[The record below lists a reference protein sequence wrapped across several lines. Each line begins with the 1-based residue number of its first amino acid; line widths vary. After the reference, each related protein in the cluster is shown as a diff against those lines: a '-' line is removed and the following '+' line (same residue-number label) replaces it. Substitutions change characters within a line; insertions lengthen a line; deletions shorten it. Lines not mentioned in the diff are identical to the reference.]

1 MSDQPH
7 DVTRPPHPPPDPLAA
22 ALAKLDPAPPAIDRD
37 RLMFQA
43 GAASRAPVIRLW
55 QLTAGFLA
63 AIGFAAGMFFRPP
76 AVVER
81 VVYVEKSAAP
91 SPDRPPPAPEARE
104 PAAPTPAPA
113 PAQPESAPSAAPEP
127 LAVLPRAA
135 GPAGDAVRWLRLR
148 NEVLTVGLGV
158 LPDHGRH
165 GAPSPSF
172 RGFALP
178 PGIIAAPKAPQ
189 KNDPP
194 PERPDDR
201 E

>member
-22 ALAKLDPAPPAIDRD
+22 ALATLDPAPPAIDRD

-63 AIGFAAGMFFRPP
+63 AMGFTAGMFFRPP

-91 SPDRPPPAPEARE
+91 DPGQTAPPAE
-104 PAAPTPAPA
+104 PPQPT

-135 GPAGDAVRWLRLR
+135 GPAGDAARWLRLR
-148 NEVLTVGLGV
+148 NEVLSVGLGV

-178 PGIIAAPKAPQ
+178 PGINAAPKAPQ